1 MQSPA
6 ESPAQRPVE
15 SWTRLRN
22 WGTLVAATL
31 LVAWPALGELDDDS
45 FPLSNYPMF
54 AAERGRPVMAQIVG
68 FDGEGHVR
76 RLSPELLG
84 SSEVL
89 QAKSLV
95 ERAANGGP
103 KTRQTFCET
112 VARRVRDAQA
122 SDDDGSAKISRLEIA
137 KGRFDPVTYFTVS
150 PEPIERVVLH
160 TCNVEP

>member
-1 MQSPA
+1 MQSTA
-6 ESPAQRPVE
+6 ESQVE
-15 SWTRLRN
+15 WRSRLRS
-22 WGTLVAATL
+22 WGTLVVATL
-31 LVAWPALGELDDDS
+31 SVAWPALGELDDDS

-68 FDGEGHVR
+68 FDSQGQVR

-103 KTRQTFCET
+103 KARQTFCET
-112 VARRVRDAQA
+112 VARRVRDAQT
-122 SDDDGSAKISRLEIA
+122 DDDVSAKISRLEIA

-160 TCNVEP
+160 TCNVDP